1 MFDLLSLPI
10 FMNTLLHAVLTL
22 PPVLWKPQKGV
33 LKQISTENKLKT
45 DTKHNTNQTST
56 KILRRITTII

>member
-10 FMNTLLHAVLTL
+10 FMNALLHAVLTL

-33 LKQISTENKLKT
+33 LIVNRYSFGRY
-45 DTKHNTNQTST
+45 DM
-56 KILRRITTII
+56 II